1 MPKSRYFFGRH
12 WRVAAFESD
21 PRTKMAKTTSLND
34 DATVSS
40 TSHDPFTGV
49 RLFPSSMLLGG
60 TEMPLGSS
68 GYDPFWMIRWPFSGN
83 VNERITAPWFSP
95 SLTVNYA
102 GDARIEDR
110 VVTEVASYGR
120 QLGWLTEIALALAN
134 KQDPPPDTVRRLKQA
149 AEAIEAI
156 KREVQPSA
164 IDAARTA
171 LDRLE
176 RDQPAQYE
184 RLLSERQRKRRT

>member
-1 MPKSRYFFGRH
+1 
-12 WRVAAFESD
+12 
-21 PRTKMAKTTSLND
+21 MALS
-34 DATVSS
+34 
-40 TSHDPFTGV
+40 
-49 RLFPSSMLLGG
+49 
-60 TEMPLGSS
+60 SS
-68 GYDPFWMIRWPFSGN
+68 GYDPFWIFRWPLSGN

-120 QLGWLTEIALALAN
+120 QLGWLTEIAIALAN
-134 KQDPPPDTVRRLKQA
+134 KEDPPSETLRRLEKA
-149 AEAIEAI
+149 AEDVETI
-156 KREVQPSA
+156 KKEVHPSA
-164 IDAARTA
+164 VEAAQQA

-184 RLLSERQRKRRT
+184 KLLSERQRKRKR